1 MLQSMTGF
9 GKGAAESENYRLR
22 VEIRCLNSRNM
33 DIVLKLPTQFREI
46 EHEIRSKVSEKLNR
60 GKADVW
66 VIAEPINNDSG
77 GRLNMP
83 VVRAL
88 YKEIK
93 EFTQSVGLSENGLL
107 ESILRNPEAFKT
119 DDSTATENDLAQLK
133 SALNQALDQV
143 IEFRIKEGKHLLED
157 ILLRIDAID
166 EGKTKIQPF
175 EQPRI
180 ERMRKRLSEN
190 LHATLGLTGVDANR
204 LEEELI
210 YYLEKLDITEEKV
223 RLNGHLQY
231 FREMV
236 KNDSHDAGRKL
247 GFLAQEIGREIN
259 TIGSKANDAD
269 IQKIVVGMKDEL
281 EKIKEQLLNIL

>member
-1 MLQSMTGF
+1 MTGF

-33 DIVLKLPTQFREI
+33 DIILKLPTPFREI

-66 VIAEPINNDSG
+66 IIAENISNDAG
-77 GRLNMP
+77 GRLNTS
-83 VVRAL
+83 VVRSL
-88 YKEIK
+88 YNEIK
-93 EFTQSVGLSENGLL
+93 AFTDSVGLAEDGIL
-107 ESILRNPEAFKT
+107 ESILRNPDAFKS
-119 DDSTATENDLAQLK
+119 DDSGASEGDLLK
-133 SALNQALDQV
+133 LKEALNSALNQV
-143 IEFRIKEGKHLLED
+143 IDFRIKEGKHLLED
-157 ILLRIDAID
+157 ILLRIDEI
-166 EGKTKIQPF
+166 EKGLLKIEPF

-180 ERMRKRLSEN
+180 ERMRKRLNDN
-190 LHATLGLTGVDANR
+190 LQATLGINGMDANR
-204 LEEELI
+204 LEEEFI
-210 YYLEKLDITEEKV
+210 YYLEKLDVTEEKV
-223 RLNGHLQY
+223 RLRGHLNY

-269 IQKIVVGMKDEL
+269 IQKLVVGMKDEL

>member
-1 MLQSMTGF
+1 MTGF
-9 GKGAAESENYRLR
+9 GKGASESENYRLR

-33 DIVLKLPTQFREI
+33 DIILKLPSQFREI
-46 EHEIRSKVSEKLNR
+46 EHEIRSKVAEKLNR

-66 VIAEPINNDSG
+66 VILENTNTEAG
-77 GRLNMP
+77 GRLNIP
-83 VVRAL
+83 IVKSL
-88 YKEIK
+88 YNEILQ
-93 EFTQSVGLSENGLL
+93 FTQSVGLSQDGIL
-107 ESILRNPEAFKT
+107 ESILRNPEAFKS
-119 DDSTATENDLAQLK
+119 DDTSASEGDLNALK
-133 SALNQALDQV
+133 TALNQALDQV
-143 IEFRIKEGKHLLED
+143 IDFRTKEGKHLLTD

-166 EGKTKIQPF
+166 EGKSKIEPF
-175 EQPRI
+175 EKPRI
-180 ERMRKRLSEN
+180 ERLRKRLNEN
-190 LHATLGLTGVDANR
+190 LDATLGLNNVDANR

-210 YYLEKLDITEEKV
+210 FYLEKLDITEEKV
-223 RLNGHLQY
+223 RLSGHLQY

-269 IQKIVVGMKDEL
+269 IQKLVVGMKDEL

>member
-1 MLQSMTGF
+1 
-9 GKGAAESENYRLR
+9 
-22 VEIRCLNSRNM
+22 M
-33 DIVLKLPTQFREI
+33 DIILKLPTQFREI

-66 VIAEPINNDSG
+66 IIVEPINNDAG

-88 YKEIK
+88 FNEIK
-93 EFTQSVGLSENGLL
+93 EFTQSVGLSENGIL

-119 DDSTATENDLAQLK
+119 DDSTATENDLNQLK
-133 SALNQALDQV
+133 AALNQALDQV
-143 IEFRIKEGKHLLED
+143 VEFRIKEGKHLLQD

-166 EGKTKIQPF
+166 EGKSKIQPF
-175 EQPRI
+175 EQPRV

-190 LHATLGLTGVDANR
+190 LNAALGITAIDANR

-223 RLNGHLQY
+223 RLSGHLQY

>member
-1 MLQSMTGF
+1 MTGF

-66 VIAEPINNDSG
+66 VIAETINNDAG

-88 YKEIK
+88 YNEIK
-93 EFTQSVGLSENGLL
+93 AFTQSVGLSENGLL

-143 IEFRIKEGKHLLED
+143 IEFRIKEGKHLLQD

-180 ERMRKRLSEN
+180 ERMRKRLGEN
-190 LHATLGLTGVDANR
+190 IQATLGLTGVDANR

-223 RLNGHLQY
+223 RLSGHLQY

>member
-1 MLQSMTGF
+1 MTGF

-33 DIVLKLPTQFREI
+33 DIILKLPTPFREI

-66 VIAEPINNDSG
+66 IIAENISNDAG
-77 GRLNMP
+77 GRLNTS
-83 VVRAL
+83 VVRSL
-88 YKEIK
+88 YNEIK
-93 EFTQSVGLSENGLL
+93 AFTDSVGLAEDGIL
-107 ESILRNPEAFKT
+107 ESILRNPDAFKS
-119 DDSTATENDLAQLK
+119 DDSGASEGDLLK
-133 SALNQALDQV
+133 LKEALNSALKQV
-143 IEFRIKEGKHLLED
+143 IDFRIKEGKHLLED
-157 ILLRIDAID
+157 ILLRIDEI
-166 EGKTKIQPF
+166 EKGLLKIEPF

-180 ERMRKRLSEN
+180 ERMRKRLNDN
-190 LHATLGLTGVDANR
+190 LQATLGINGMDANR
-204 LEEELI
+204 LEEEFI
-210 YYLEKLDITEEKV
+210 YYLEKLDVTEEKV
-223 RLNGHLQY
+223 RLRGHLNY

-269 IQKIVVGMKDEL
+269 IQKLVVGMKDEL